1 MQKCILSC
9 LRSTLFLTMY
19 VVAGLCTPCWLR
31 KLIGRDMPWFYAAAG
46 AVGGSMVCIEAPGR
60 QLGKSKNDRC
70 NYS

>member
-1 MQKCILSC
+1 
-9 LRSTLFLTMY
+9 MY